1 MEWEQTDEAFMA
13 LAIEQAKLAGQ
24 KGEVPIGAVVVF
36 DGKVIAQGHNERE
49 TKKNALKHAEITAIE
64 NACKARG
71 GWRLFGC
78 TLYVTLEPCPMCC
91 GALINA
97 RIDRVVYGA
106 PDPKAGALGSVIDLN
121 ACPLNHHFSAK
132 GGVMGEECANLLTS
146 FFRNLRKNGKVA
158 K

>member
-1 MEWEQTDEAFMA
+1 MDLQQTDEMFMA
-13 LAIEQAKLAGQ
+13 MAIEQAKLAQQ
-24 KGEVPIGAVVVF
+24 KGEVPIGAVVVY
-36 DGKVIAQGHNERE
+36 DGTVIAQGHNERE
-49 TKKNALKHAEITAIE
+49 TKKNALKHAEITAIDK
-64 NACKARG
+64 ACAARG

-97 RIDRVVYGA
+97 RVDRVVYGA

-121 ACPLNHHFSAK
+121 ACALNHHFSAK
-132 GGVMGEECANLLTS
+132 GGVLQEECANLLTG